1 MRILIAA
8 LIAWPVLAQTP
19 AKPLTLDDCLRLA
32 QSVPS
37 QVSIARLETDAARL
51 GVSIARAGYL
61 PQTQW
66 SNGFT
71 YNSSSSYV
79 ALNGVREYVS
89 ILSAAIEFDT
99 NGRIRAEVAR
109 ARAAQ
114 DAATASLS
122 LTQRDLKRAVT
133 TAYYRLLLTRN
144 LVDAARSVVTESE
157 SFEKRV
163 KLMFDGGE
171 AARADV
177 VKASAQSA
185 LLRQAL
191 ANAELEA
198 QIANQELASFWTR
211 DAAAPLFIE
220 DVTTQPI
227 PVPEAAAQAAP
238 FMRRIEFNLLD
249 AQRRGFQ
256 AEARRELAARLP
268 QASFGFQYGIDS
280 NAVAIRDRGSAVLV
294 NLNIPL
300 FDWFKARNSARQFQ
314 ARAQQ
319 VEANR
324 SIAERAYSRE
334 YETALARVKR
344 YYALISQTAEQR
356 TLAEEDLKLSRL
368 RYEGGEGSALDVVT
382 AQAQLAQ
389 ARSNFITNLT
399 NYLNARVDLEVTA
412 GR

>member
-1 MRILIAA
+1 M
-8 LIAWPVLAQTP
+8 
-19 AKPLTLDDCLRLA
+19 TLDDCLRLA
-32 QSVPS
+32 QAAPS
-37 QVSIARLETDAARL
+37 QVSIARLDIDAARL
-51 GVSIARAGYL
+51 GVSNARAAYL

-66 SNGFT
+66 SNSFT

-79 ALNGVREYVS
+79 ALNGLREYVS
-89 ILSAAIEFDT
+89 LLSAAIEFDT

-144 LVDAARSVVTESE
+144 LVEAGRSVVTESE

-163 KLMFDGGE
+163 KLMFAGGE
-171 AARADV
+171 SARADV

-185 LLRQAL
+185 LLRQTL
-191 ANAELEA
+191 SNAELEA

-211 DAAAPLFIE
+211 DVSAPLVID
-220 DVTTQPI
+220 DVTAKPI
-227 PVPEAAAQAAP
+227 PAPEADAVGAP

-268 QASFGFQYGIDS
+268 QASMAFQYGIDS
-280 NAVAIRDRGSAVLV
+280 NAVAIRDRGSAVIV
-294 NLNIPL
+294 NLNIPI
-300 FDWFKARNSARQFQ
+300 FDWYKARNASRQFQ

-334 YETALARVKR
+334 YETALVRVKR
-344 YYALISQTAEQR
+344 YYALIAQTAEQR

-382 AQAQLAQ
+382 ANAQLAQ